1 MHIFRH
7 FSVNANT
14 GDRRFY
20 VWRCNTSEIEPE
32 ALADFRLNDSGDRL
46 APQAQKTKSLRDDK
60 LRNASLRSGVQR
72 EVSNLVQ
79 NIGQRGKI

>member
-46 APQAQKTKSLRDDK
+46 AVVGLTRGFCVRGRP
-60 LRNASLRSGVQR
+60 RSVKPS
-72 EVSNLVQ
+72 VS
-79 NIGQRGKI
+79 